1 MFLSDLKYNSNK
13 LKRGKIIRYVHTV
26 CQNKFQTIF
35 IGAKEIF
42 DGLKFFGIFDFV
54 NWLNDCVWNPNFGP
68 LLSPTFHL
76 DTVKYVYDSDRYV

>member
-1 MFLSDLKYNSNK
+1 MWKNYPVWGTKQISNNFL
-13 LKRGKIIRYVHTV
+13 
-26 CQNKFQTIF
+26 
-35 IGAKEIF
+35 GAKEIF